1 MKHSVVQTRSDE
13 YGMSQFNTISEAFA
27 YAQKDR
33 SVWKISFSV
42 GSNKDQVR
50 YRFVRHTTD
59 DNLWENRPL
68 IWGQE
73 DDDLAPI
80 DKRVADLLPS
90 YFRYLPEN

>member
-27 YAQKDR
+27 YA
-33 SVWKISFSV
+33 
-42 GSNKDQVR
+42 
-50 YRFVRHTTD
+50 
-59 DNLWENRPL
+59 
-68 IWGQE
+68 WGQE